1 MKVSGKPLAD
11 SILNALKMEI
21 QEDNLQL
28 GLAIIL
34 ANNTHASRLYV
45 ENKVQRA
52 GEIGIE
58 AHLHQFSEDQ
68 KDYLL
73 QKIEDLNADPKVS
86 GIIIQYPV
94 FDSWDFDQVFDLV
107 DLKKDVDGFKTNSP
121 FIPATAAAV
130 WEMLAE
136 FSRLEGFDTTEKFLS
151 DKKITV
157 LGRGRTAGKPIREL
171 LIKMGLQVNLIH
183 SQTPDPDVI
192 ISGSDIIISATGKK
206 DIINATN
213 LKPGSYVI
221 GVGVGKE
228 DEKTVGDLS
237 KEVADIAKLYC
248 PTIGGIGPLTIACLL
263 RNVVQ
268 SAKKT
273 SAH

>member
-21 QEDNLQL
+21 QEDDLRS

-68 KDYLL
+68 KEYLL
-73 QKIEDLNADPKVS
+73 EKIEGLNADPKVN

-94 FDSWDFDQVFDLV
+94 FESWDFDQIFDLV
-107 DLKKDVDGFKTNSP
+107 DPKKDVDGFKIKSP

-130 WEMLAE
+130 WEMLLE
-136 FSRLEGFDTTEKFLS
+136 FSRLEGFDSVTGFLK
-151 DKKITV
+151 DKVITV
-157 LGRGRTAGKPIREL
+157 LGRGKTAGKPIRDL
-171 LIKMGLQVNLIH
+171 LMKKGYKVNLIH
-183 SQTPDPDVI
+183 SQTPQPDVI
-192 ISGSDIIISATGKK
+192 IKSSDIIISATGKK
-206 DIINATN
+206 DIINASN

-228 DEKTVGDLS
+228 DEKTIGDLS
-237 KEVADIAKLYC
+237 EEVSEIAKLYC
-248 PTIGGIGPLTIACLL
+248 PTVGGIGPLTIACLL

-268 SAKKT
+268 SAKN
-273 SAH
+273 